1 MWYKENV
8 MKKISLAIIL
18 LCLPL
23 FVFGQEVVEQIIIA
37 GNERV
42 TDETIIYYLSSREG
56 DNFNRDLLKRDFRVL
71 WATGFFSNILIEE
84 EDGTRGKIVKIT
96 LEENPVIKDIVYKT
110 GKKLKEDDIVKKL
123 KEKDEFILPY
133 SYYSPHKIQRIEG
146 TIKELLFEKGLTTGT
161 VTVEENKK
169 GSNEMEIVFDI
180 NEGPKVKVGEIYFT
194 GQTELG
200 KARLMSGIK
209 ENKKHNLYSWIAGK
223 DNFKEDL
230 LPDDLVSLKE
240 KFQEYGYME
249 AVIGEPII
257 EDIEKSTI
265 FLKKRAM
272 KKILIPVNAGSR
284 YNTGEI
290 KIEGNK
296 VLTTEGLLTLIKLKE
311 GKPYTTK
318 VREEAVEKIR
328 EVYMDGG
335 YLFSQPMPVESLDP
349 KRKIVN
355 LTVNIYEG
363 EVAYLRK
370 IEFTGNTYTKDKVIR
385 REMLIREG
393 ERFRFSAFKN
403 SILRMKQLGLVE
415 MEGEPDVSP
424 DAQDPTQIDVNMRL
438 TELQRNNIQFSA
450 GYSGYEGTFI
460 ALSYSTVN
468 FLGAGE
474 KLDLT
479 FQHGKRVKNYS
490 FGFSEPYLFD
500 LPITLGFNIFS
511 RNIKYPLLY
520 DRKGKGIDFT
530 FGARIKGFLRG
541 NLSYSFEDVEIT
553 LPQTGEEEG
562 AEVPTSNV
570 DPIWGMMYGLGNY
583 KISSISPTIY
593 RNTVDSPLT
602 PSRGTMFLASAKFA
616 GGILGGEIHLIKPR
630 FEFSHYQP
638 FIKNTRFGLHL
649 EYSFVHPT
657 RDEDVPFWERFYLGG
672 ERSIRGYNIYTIGPR
687 SEQGT
692 NIGGSK
698 SFVLNTE
705 YIIPMGGPIFSILFF
720 DAGNALTLEEKLAL
734 DNLYFSTGL
743 ELRIF
748 IPALR
753 VPFRLIFAYNNRI
766 IYLDDRHFNFRFAIG
781 TTF

>member
-1 MWYKENV
+1 
-8 MKKISLAIIL
+8 MKKIALAMIL
-18 LCLPL
+18 LCIPL
-23 FVFGQEVVEQIIIA
+23 VMFSQETVEQIIIV

-56 DNFNRDLLKRDFRVL
+56 DYFDRDVLKRDFRVL

-84 EDGTRGKIVKIT
+84 EEGARGKIVKIT
-96 LEENPVIKDIVYKT
+96 LEENPVIKEIVYKT

-123 KEKDEFILPY
+123 KEKDEYILPY
-133 SYYSPHKIQRIEG
+133 SYYSPHKIQRIEE
-146 TIKELLFEKGLTTGT
+146 TIKELLFEKGLTTGE

-169 GSNEMEIVFDI
+169 GSNEIEIVFDI
-180 NEGPKVKVGEIYFT
+180 NEGPKIKVGEIYFK
-194 GQTELG
+194 GQPALRKG
-200 KARLMSGIK
+200 ILMSGIK

-240 KFQEYGYME
+240 KYQEHGYME

-257 EDIEKSTI
+257 EDITKSNI
-265 FLKKRAM
+265 FLKKRQM
-272 KKILIPVNAGSR
+272 KKIIIPVNPGSR
-284 YNTGEI
+284 YTTGEI

-296 VLTTEGLLTLIKLKE
+296 VLSTEGLRTLIKLKE

-318 VREEAVEKIR
+318 AREDAVEKLR

-335 YLFSQPMPVESLDP
+335 YLFSNPMPVENLDP
-349 KRKIVN
+349 KRKVVN
-355 LTVNIYEG
+355 LTFNIYEG
-363 EVAYLRK
+363 DVAYLRRL
-370 IEFTGNTYTKDKVIR
+370 EFTGNTYTKDKVIR

-415 MEGEPDVSP
+415 MEGEPDVQP
-424 DAQDPTQIDVNMRL
+424 DPQDPTQIDVKMRL

-450 GYSGYEGTFI
+450 GYSGYDGTFVMVN
-460 ALSYSTVN
+460 YSTVN

-511 RNIKYPLLY
+511 RDIIYPYLY
-520 DRKGKGIDFT
+520 DRKGKGVDFT

-541 NLSYSFEDVEIT
+541 NFSYGFEDVSIT
-553 LPQTGEEEG
+553 LPSTEEDGEEE
-562 AEVPTSNV
+562 AVST
-570 DPIWGMMYGLGNY
+570 DPVWSMMFGMGNY
-583 KISSISPTIY
+583 KISSFTPTIY
-593 RNTVDSPLT
+593 RNTIDSPLT

-616 GGILGGEIHLIKPR
+616 GGFLGGEIFLIKPR
-630 FEFSHYQP
+630 FEFSYYQP
-638 FIKNTRFGLHL
+638 LIKQTRLGFHA
-649 EYSFVHPT
+649 EYSFVEPT
-657 RDEDVPFWERFYLGG
+657 KEGQEVPFWERFYLGG

-687 SEQGT
+687 SEAGT
-692 NIGGSK
+692 IIGGSK
-698 SFVLNTE
+698 SLVLNAE
-705 YIIPMGGPIFSILFF
+705 YIIPVGGPVFSILFF
-720 DAGNALTLEEKLAL
+720 DAGNALAL
-734 DNLYFSTGL
+734 DEKIDIKNLYFSTGL

-766 IYLDDRHFNFRFAIG
+766 IYTGDKNFNFRFAIG

>member
-1 MWYKENV
+1 MWYKEIV
-8 MKKISLAIIL
+8 MKKITLAIIL
-18 LCLPL
+18 LFVPL
-23 FVFGQEVVEQIIIA
+23 FMFGQDRVEQIVIV
-37 GNERV
+37 GNDRV

-56 DNFNRDLLKRDFRVL
+56 DYFDRNLLKKDFRVL

-84 EDGTRGKIVKIT
+84 EEGTRGKIVKIT
-96 LEENPVIKDIVYKT
+96 LEENPVIKEIVYKT

-146 TIKELLFEKGLTTGT
+146 TIKELLFEKGLTTGK
-161 VTVEENKK
+161 VSVEENKK
-169 GSNEMEIVFDI
+169 GSNELEIVFDI
-180 NEGPKVKVGEIYFT
+180 NEGPKIKVGEILFK
-194 GQTELG
+194 GDAALR
-200 KARLMSGIK
+200 KSILMSGIK

-223 DNFKEDL
+223 DNFKENL
-230 LPDDLVSLKE
+230 LPDDLASLKE
-240 KFQEYGYME
+240 KYQEHGYME

-257 EDIEKSTI
+257 EDIVKSNV
-265 FLKKRAM
+265 FLKKREM
-272 KKILIPVNAGSR
+272 KKIIIPVNPGSQ
-284 YNTGEI
+284 YTTGEI
-290 KIEGNK
+290 NIEGNK
-296 VLTTEGLLTLIKLKE
+296 ILSTEGLRTLIKLKV

-318 VREEAVEKIR
+318 AREDAVEKLR

-335 YLFSQPMPVESLDP
+335 YLFSNPMPVESLDP
-349 KRKIVN
+349 KRKVVN
-355 LTVNIYEG
+355 LTFNIYEG
-363 EVAYLRK
+363 DVAYLRR

-415 MEGEPDVSP
+415 MEGEPDVQP
-424 DAQDPTQIDVNMRL
+424 DPQDPTQIDVNMRL

-500 LPITLGFNIFS
+500 LPVTVGFNVFS
-511 RNIKYPLLY
+511 RDIKYPFLY

-541 NLSYSFEDVEIT
+541 NLSYGFEDVSIT
-553 LPQTGEEEG
+553 LPNTGAEEGEEEP
-562 AEVPTSNV
+562 APV
-570 DPIWGMMYGLGNY
+570 DPVWSLMYGLGNY
-583 KISSISPTIY
+583 KISSFTPTLY
-593 RNTVDSPLT
+593 RNTIDSPLT
-602 PSRGTMFLASAKFA
+602 PTRGTMFLASAKFA

-630 FEFSHYQP
+630 FELSYYQP
-638 FIKNTRFGLHL
+638 LIKQTRLGFHV
-649 EYSFVHPT
+649 EYSFVEPT
-657 RDEDVPFWERFYLGG
+657 REGEDVPFWERFYLGG
-672 ERSIRGYNIYTIGPR
+672 ERSIRGYEIYTIGPR
-687 SEQGT
+687 SEQGSV
-692 NIGGSK
+692 IGGSK
-698 SFVLNTE
+698 SFVFNAE
-705 YIIPMGGPIFSILFF
+705 YIVPVGGPVYSIVFF
-720 DAGNALTLEEKLAL
+720 DAGNAYALEEKLNIK
-734 DNLYFSTGL
+734 DLYFSTGV

-766 IYLDDRHFNFRFAIG
+766 IYTDDKNFNFRFAIG
-781 TTF
+781 STF

>member
-1 MWYKENV
+1 MWYKEIV
-8 MKKISLAIIL
+8 MKMITLAIIL
-18 LCLPL
+18 LCVPL
-23 FVFGQEVVEQIIIA
+23 FVFGQEVVEQIILV

-42 TDETIIYYLSSREG
+42 TDDTIFYYLSSKEG
-56 DNFNRDLLKRDFRVL
+56 DYFNRDVLKRDFRVL

-84 EDGTRGKIVKIT
+84 EAGTRGKIVKIT

-123 KEKDEFILPY
+123 KEKDEYILPY

-161 VTVEENKK
+161 VEIEENKK
-169 GSNEMEIVFDI
+169 GSNELEIVFDI
-180 NEGPKVKVGEIYFT
+180 NEGPKVKVGEIYFK
-194 GQTELG
+194 GQTELRKG
-200 KARLMSGIK
+200 LLMSGIK
-209 ENKKHNLYSWIAGK
+209 ENKKHSLYSWIAGK

-230 LPDDLVSLKE
+230 LPGDLVSLKE
-240 KFQEYGYME
+240 KYQEHGYME
-249 AVIGEPII
+249 AIIGEPII
-257 EDIEKSTI
+257 EDIKKSNI
-265 FLKKRAM
+265 FLKKRDM
-272 KKILIPVNAGSR
+272 KRIIIPVNPGSR
-284 YNTGEI
+284 YTTGEI
-290 KIEGNK
+290 KIEGNEI
-296 VLTTEGLLTLIKLKE
+296 LSTEGLLTLIKLKE
-311 GKPYTTK
+311 GKFYTTK
-318 VREEAVEKIR
+318 VREDAVEKIK

-335 YLFSQPMPVESLDP
+335 YLFSQPIPVENLDP

-355 LTVNIYEG
+355 LTFNIYEG
-363 EVAYLRK
+363 DVAYLRK

-415 MEGEPDVSP
+415 MEGEPDVMP
-424 DAQDPTQIDVNMRL
+424 DPQDPTQIDVNMRL

-460 ALSYSTVN
+460 ALNYSTVN

-511 RNIKYPLLY
+511 RNIIYPYLY
-520 DRKGKGIDFT
+520 DRKGNGIDFT

-541 NLSYSFEDVEIT
+541 NLSYGFEDVEIT
-553 LPQTGEEEG
+553 LPGTGEENGE
-562 AEVPTSNV
+562 EEQSDI
-570 DPIWGMMYGLGNY
+570 DPVWGMMFGMGNY
-583 KISSISPTIY
+583 KISSITPTLY
-593 RNTVDSPLT
+593 RNTIDSPLT
-602 PSRGTMFLASAKFA
+602 PSRGTMFLVSAKFA
-616 GGILGGEIHLIKPR
+616 GGILGGEIHMIKPR
-630 FEFSHYQP
+630 FELSYYQP
-638 FIKNTRFGLHL
+638 LIKNTRLGFHI
-649 EYSFVHPT
+649 EYSFVKPT
-657 RDEDVPFWERFYLGG
+657 RDEEVPFWERFYLGG
-672 ERSIRGYNIYTIGPR
+672 ERSIRGYDIYTIGPR
-687 SEQGT
+687 SEQDS

-698 SFVLNTE
+698 SLVFNAE
-705 YIIPMGGPIFSILFF
+705 YIIPVGGPVFSILFF
-720 DAGNALTLEEKLAL
+720 DAGNAYAL
-734 DNLYFSTGL
+734 DEKIALNNMYFSTGL

-753 VPFRLIFAYNNRI
+753 VPFRLIFAYNNRL
-766 IYLDDRHFNFRFAIG
+766 IYTNDKNFNFRFAIG

>member
-1 MWYKENV
+1 MWYKESV
-8 MKKISLAIIL
+8 MKKIILTIIL
-18 LCLPL
+18 LCAPL
-23 FVFGQEVVEQIIIA
+23 FVFGQEMVEQIIIT
-37 GNERV
+37 GNDRV

-56 DNFNRDLLKRDFRVL
+56 DYFNRDLLKKDFRVL
-71 WATGFFSNILIEE
+71 WATGFFSNIIIEE

-123 KEKDEFILPY
+123 KEKNEYILPY

-169 GSNEMEIVFDI
+169 GSNELEIVFDI
-180 NEGPKVKVGEIYFT
+180 NEGPKIKVGEIYFK
-194 GQTELG
+194 G
-200 KARLMSGIK
+200 KPALRKGILMSGIK
-209 ENKKHNLYSWIAGK
+209 ENKKHNLYSWLAGK
-223 DNFKEDL
+223 DNFKENL

-240 KFQEYGYME
+240 KYQEYGYME

-257 EDIEKSTI
+257 EDIKKSNI
-265 FLKKRAM
+265 FLKKRDM
-272 KKILIPVNAGSR
+272 KKIIIPVNPGSR
-284 YNTGEI
+284 YTTGEI

-296 VLTTEGLLTLIKLKE
+296 VLSTEGLLTLIKLKE

-318 VREEAVEKIR
+318 VREDAVEKIR

-335 YLFSQPMPVESLDP
+335 YLFSQPMPMESLDP

-355 LTVNIYEG
+355 LTFNIYEG
-363 EVAYLRK
+363 DVAYLRK

-393 ERFRFSAFKN
+393 DRFRFGAFKN

-415 MEGEPDVSP
+415 LEGEPDVQP
-424 DAQDPTQIDVNMRL
+424 DPQDPTQIDVNMRL

-450 GYSGYEGTFI
+450 GYSGYEGTFVAI
-460 ALSYSTVN
+460 NYSTVN

-500 LPITLGFNIFS
+500 LPITVGFNIFS
-511 RNIKYPLLY
+511 RDIIYPFLY
-520 DRKGKGIDFT
+520 DRKGKGIDFNL
-530 FGARIKGFLRG
+530 GARIKGFLRG
-541 NLSYSFEDVEIT
+541 NISYGFEDVDIT
-553 LPQTGEEEG
+553 AYGADEEDGGEE
-562 AEVPTSNV
+562 PDF
-570 DPIWGMMYGLGNY
+570 DPVWGMMFGMGNY
-583 KISSISPTIY
+583 KISSISPTLY
-593 RNTVDSPLT
+593 RNTIDSPLT

-630 FEFSHYQP
+630 FELSYYQP
-638 FIKNTRFGLHL
+638 IIKNTRLGFHV
-649 EYSFVHPT
+649 EYSFVKPT
-657 RDEDVPFWERFYLGG
+657 RDEEVPFWERFYLGG
-672 ERSIRGYNIYTIGPR
+672 ERSIRGYDIYTIGPR
-687 SEQGT
+687 SEQGS

-698 SFVLNTE
+698 SFILNTE
-705 YIIPMGGPIFSILFF
+705 YIIPVGGPIFTILFF
-720 DAGNALTLEEKLAL
+720 DAGNAYAL
-734 DNLYFSTGL
+734 DEKIALNNMFFSTGL

-753 VPFRLIFAYNNRI
+753 VPFRLIFAYNNRL
-766 IYLDDRHFNFRFAIG
+766 IYDGDKNFNFRFAIG

>member
-1 MWYKENV
+1 
-8 MKKISLAIIL
+8 MKKITLTIIL
-18 LCLPL
+18 LCVPL
-23 FVFGQEVVEQIIIA
+23 FVFSQEMVEQIIIT
-37 GNERV
+37 GNDRV

-56 DNFNRDLLKRDFRVL
+56 DYFNRDLLKKDFRVL

-123 KEKDEFILPY
+123 KEKDEYILPY

-161 VTVEENKK
+161 IAIEENKK
-169 GSNEMEIVFDI
+169 GSNELEIVFDI
-180 NEGPKVKVGEIYFT
+180 NEGPKIKVGDIYFK
-194 GQTELG
+194 GQVELRKG
-200 KARLMSGIK
+200 ILMSGIK
-209 ENKKHNLYSWIAGK
+209 ENKKHNLYSWVAGK

-230 LPDDLVSLKE
+230 LSDDLVSLKE
-240 KFQEYGYME
+240 KYQEYGYME

-257 EDIEKSTI
+257 QDIKKSNI
-265 FLKKRAM
+265 FLKKRDM
-272 KKILIPVNAGSR
+272 KRIIIPVNSGSR
-284 YNTGEI
+284 YITGEI

-296 VLTTEGLLTLIKLKE
+296 VLSTEGLLTLIKLKE

-318 VREEAVEKIR
+318 VREDAVEKIR

-355 LTVNIYEG
+355 LTFNIYEG
-363 EVAYLRK
+363 DVAYLRK

-393 ERFRFSAFKN
+393 DRFRFGAFKN

-415 MEGEPDVSP
+415 MEGEPDVMP
-424 DAQDPTQIDVNMRL
+424 DPQDPTQIDVNMRL

-450 GYSGYEGTFI
+450 GYSGYEGTFV

-490 FGFSEPYLFD
+490 FGFSEPYLLD
-500 LPITLGFNIFS
+500 LPVTVGFNIFS
-511 RNIKYPLLY
+511 RDIIYPYLY

-530 FGARIKGFLRG
+530 LGARIKGFLRG
-541 NLSYSFEDVEIT
+541 NISYGFEDVEIT
-553 LPQTGEEEG
+553 LPGTEEENGEEEPS
-562 AEVPTSNV
+562 VT
-570 DPIWGMMYGLGNY
+570 DPVWGMMFGMGNY
-583 KISSISPTIY
+583 KISSISPSIY
-593 RNTVDSPLT
+593 RNTIDSPLT

-616 GGILGGEIHLIKPR
+616 GGILGGEIHMIKPR
-630 FEFSHYQP
+630 FEMSYYQP
-638 FIKNTRFGLHL
+638 IIKNTRLGFHV
-649 EYSFVHPT
+649 EYSFVKPT
-657 RDEDVPFWERFYLGG
+657 RDEEVPFWERFYLGG

-698 SFVLNTE
+698 SIVFNAE
-705 YIIPMGGPIFSILFF
+705 YIIPVGGPIFSILFF
-720 DAGNALTLEEKLAL
+720 DAGNAYAL
-734 DNLYFSTGL
+734 DEKIALNNMFFSTGL

-753 VPFRLIFAYNNRI
+753 VPFRLIFAYNNRL
-766 IYLDDRHFNFRFAIG
+766 IYDGDKNFNFRFAIG

>member
-1 MWYKENV
+1 
-8 MKKISLAIIL
+8 MKKITLAIIF
-18 LCLPL
+18 LCVPL
-23 FVFGQEVVEQIIIA
+23 FMSGQEMVEQIIIA

-71 WATGFFSNILIEE
+71 WATGFFSNIIIEE

-96 LEENPVIKDIVYKT
+96 LEENPVIKDVVYKT

-123 KEKDEFILPY
+123 KEKDEYILPY
-133 SYYSPHKIQRIEG
+133 SYYSPYKIQRIEG

-161 VTVEENKK
+161 VKVEENKK
-169 GSNEMEIVFDI
+169 GSNELEIVFDI
-180 NEGPKVKVGEIYFT
+180 DEGPKVKVGEIYFK
-194 GQTELG
+194 GQAALRRG
-200 KARLMSGIK
+200 ILMSGMK
-209 ENKKHNLYSWIAGK
+209 ENKKHNLYSWLAGK
-223 DNFKEDL
+223 DNFKEHL

-240 KFQEYGYME
+240 KYQEYGYME
-249 AVIGEPII
+249 AFIGEPVI
-257 EDIEKSTI
+257 EDIKKSNV
-265 FLKKRAM
+265 FLKKRDM
-272 KKILIPVNAGSR
+272 KRIVIPVNPGSR
-284 YNTGEI
+284 YKTGEI

-296 VLTTEGLLTLIKLKE
+296 ILSTEGLMTLIKLKE

-318 VREEAVEKIR
+318 VRVEAAEKIR

-335 YLFSQPMPVESLDP
+335 YLFSQPMPVENLDP

-355 LTVNIYEG
+355 LTFNIYEG
-363 EVAYLRK
+363 DVAYLRK
-370 IEFTGNTYTKDKVIR
+370 INFTGNTYTKDKVIR

-393 ERFRFSAFKN
+393 DRFRFSAFKN

-415 MEGEPDVSP
+415 VEGEPNVQP
-424 DAQDPTQIDVNMRL
+424 DPQDPTQIDVDMRL

-460 ALSYSTVN
+460 ALNYSTVN

-500 LPITLGFNIFS
+500 LPVTVGFNIFS
-511 RNIKYPLLY
+511 RDIIYPYLY

-541 NLSYSFEDVEIT
+541 NLSYGFEDVDIT
-553 LPQTGEEEG
+553 PYGAEEEVEG
-562 AEVPTSNV
+562 EDTPAF
-570 DPIWGMMYGLGNY
+570 DPVYSMMFGMGNY
-583 KISSISPTIY
+583 KISSFTPTLY
-593 RNTVDSPLT
+593 RNTIDSPLT
-602 PSRGTMFLASAKFA
+602 PTRGTMFLASAKFA

-630 FEFSHYQP
+630 FELSYYQP
-638 FIKNTRFGLHL
+638 VIKNTRLGFHV
-649 EYSFVHPT
+649 EYSFVKPT
-657 RDEDVPFWERFYLGG
+657 RDEEVPFWERFYLGG
-672 ERSIRGYNIYTIGPR
+672 ERSVRGYEIYTIGPR
-687 SEQGT
+687 SEQGS

-698 SFVLNTE
+698 SFVLNVE
-705 YIIPMGGPIFSILFF
+705 YIIPVGGPIFSILFF
-720 DAGNALTLEEKLAL
+720 DTGNAYAL
-734 DNLYFSTGL
+734 DEKVSINNLYFSTGL

-766 IYLDDRHFNFRFAIG
+766 VYTGDKNFNFRFAIG

>member
-1 MWYKENV
+1 
-8 MKKISLAIIL
+8 MKKITFVIIL
-18 LCLPL
+18 MCVPL
-23 FVFGQEVVEQIIIA
+23 FMFGQEIVEQIIIA
-37 GNERV
+37 GNDRV

-56 DNFNRDLLKRDFRVL
+56 ESFNRDLLKRDFRVL
-71 WATGFFSNILIEE
+71 WATGFFSNIIIEE

-96 LEENPVIKDIVYKT
+96 LEENPVIKDIVYKA

-123 KEKDEFILPY
+123 KEKNEYLLPY
-133 SYYSPHKIQRIEG
+133 SYYSPHKIQRIET
-146 TIKELLFEKGLTTGT
+146 TIKELLLEKGLTTGT
-161 VTVEENKK
+161 VKVEENKK
-169 GSNEMEIVFDI
+169 GSNELEIVFDI
-180 NEGPKVKVGEIYFT
+180 NEGPKVKVGDIYFKGPT
-194 GQTELG
+194 ALRKGI
-200 KARLMSGIK
+200 LMSGMK
-209 ENKKHNLYSWIAGK
+209 ENKKHNLYSWLAGK
-223 DNFKEDL
+223 DNFKEHL

-240 KFQEYGYME
+240 KFQEHGYME
-249 AVIGEPII
+249 AFIGEPII
-257 EDIEKSTI
+257 EDIEKSNI
-265 FLKKRAM
+265 FLKKRDM
-272 KKILIPVNAGSR
+272 KRIIIPVTPGSR
-284 YNTGEI
+284 YMTGEI
-290 KIEGNK
+290 KIEGNN

-318 VREEAVEKIR
+318 VREEATQKIR

-335 YLFSQPMPVESLDP
+335 YLFSQPMPVENLDP

-355 LTVNIYEG
+355 LTFNIYEG
-363 EVAYLRK
+363 EVAYLRR
-370 IEFTGNTYTKDKVIR
+370 IDFSGNTYTKDKVIR

-415 MEGEPDVSP
+415 MEGEPDVQP
-424 DAQDPTQIDVNMRL
+424 DPQDPTQIDVKMRL

-479 FQHGKRVKNYS
+479 FQHGKRVKNYA

-511 RNIKYPLLY
+511 RDIIYPYLY

-541 NLSYSFEDVEIT
+541 NLTYSFEDVEISAYGADDEVD
-553 LPQTGEEEG
+553 GEN
-562 AEVPTSNV
+562 PPST
-570 DPIWGMMYGLGNY
+570 DPIWSMMYGMGNY
-583 KISSISPTIY
+583 KISSITPTFY
-593 RNTVDSPLT
+593 RSTIDSPLT
-602 PSRGTMFLASAKFA
+602 PTRGNMFLASAKFA
-616 GGILGGEIHLIKPR
+616 GGVLGGEIHLIKPR
-630 FEFSHYQP
+630 FELSFYQP
-638 FIKNTRFGLHL
+638 IIKNTRIGFHA
-649 EYSFVHPT
+649 EYSFVQPT
-657 RDEDVPFWERFYLGG
+657 RDEEVPFWERFYLGG
-672 ERSIRGYNIYTIGPR
+672 ERSIRGYEIYTIGPR
-687 SEQGT
+687 SEQGS

-698 SFVLNTE
+698 SLVLNFE
-705 YIIPMGGPIFSILFF
+705 YIIPVGGPIYTILFF
-720 DAGNALTLEEKLAL
+720 DTGNAYALNEKVSIN
-734 DNLYFSTGL
+734 NLFFSTGL

-766 IYLDDRHFNFRFAIG
+766 VYTGDKNFNFRFAIG